1 MARKEWELLF
11 NLSAKQSSNFSATF
25 KAAQAALV
33 ETQNRIQQLNKLQSD
48 ISAYQKQQQ
57 AVDATRQRLSVLQQQ
72 YDNIQ
77 KEIQETE
84 GYSSAL
90 ENKLISKQAQIDKTT
105 VSLNTYEQ
113 RLTATGNT
121 LREAGVDTTQLTVE
135 TTRLET
141 EVDKLK
147 ERQIDL
153 KKTMDEAGDGAKSF
167 GEKSVEALDAV
178 ESALAT
184 AGIAKGLNEI
194 KDAYMDCINTAGDF
208 EASMSNVEALSG
220 ATGEELEALSDKAK
234 EMGATT
240 KFTAGESA
248 DALSYMALAGWNTQS
263 MLEGISPVL
272 NLAAAANMDLAQ
284 ASDIVTDYLTAFGLK
299 ASDTTHF
306 VDVMAY
312 AMAHSNTDVI
322 QLGEAY
328 KACASTATSLGYS
341 VEETT
346 AVLATMANAGVK
358 GGEAGTALNAIFTRL
373 ATNTKKCGDEL
384 ANYGVNI
391 YDAQG
396 NMQSLSSILTGIAG
410 VWGDLTDQE
419 QANLAKT
426 IAGTNQYSKLQT
438 IMAGCSE
445 AAAEGGQSFSDYTEA
460 LNNCAGSADKMAGT
474 MLDNMN
480 GRLVLMQSAADGLKI
495 AIGEDLTPAMSG
507 LYDVGAQVLGWMQG
521 FVEEHPGVVK
531 EIAAG
536 TVALGGFLGVMTA
549 ASAAIKIGSAAMGLF
564 SASLGVTAPVLAG
577 VVIAGTALA
586 AVIGGISGAADD
598 GVPHVRE
605 LTSAAR
611 DMGSSMDE
619 VSDTYHSTLSNM
631 EATASVADQY
641 ISKLEAIEAATNGN
655 TAGNAEYH
663 DTLARLSAL
672 VPSLADDIDLE
683 TDSIKGG
690 TEALRQHANAY
701 ADDVKAQAR
710 QEYLNG
716 IYEQYNDV
724 LVESAANEAKLA
736 AAQAKV
742 EKSNAGMDATY
753 SKLLS
758 TLGMTDEQFK
768 STYGTVQDI
777 PWRSMG
783 EDVQQLRSEYMGY
796 SEDLATARH
805 EVENYTEAVEQDQE
819 AIDAAEAEYQEAK
832 DAVDSLNAAQQD
844 AAASANDVAAQEQAV
859 TDVINN
865 AEAEIQELVS
875 AYTDAYNAAYD
886 SITKQ
891 YDLWDTAEKVV
902 ATSASSINSALESQI
917 TYWDN
922 YNQNLEKLNERAADI
937 DGLSDVIASFA
948 DGSKDSVNAIA
959 GMAAASDSDLAK
971 MVENYRSL
979 QEAQKTTSESMAD
992 LETGMSNAMD
1002 EIAQNVADSVADMD
1016 LGDEALKSAQ
1026 ATVQG
1031 FIDGAENMTPL
1042 VKEAYERVA
1051 STASAALAGANKRY
1065 NIDQKSSNIPG
1076 YAVGTESAAPGL
1088 AIVGENGPELV
1099 YFNGGETVLTTPETR
1114 SVLND
1119 TRKLSPFG
1127 EEQTSTFSVVQLL
1140 KDATRISD
1148 AVRNEIGEYTSFQKK
1163 DEFISS
1169 ALEASSISNEVNR
1182 YLALADKSYGIE
1194 SILRLSATHES
1205 TDESHVLDTL
1215 RQTENESY
1223 NSLIRKASE
1232 LTYFNGSESKIEQ
1245 EDIFSN
1251 KKESELEKVSL
1262 FAKELSEI
1270 NRSKESATS
1279 VSDYFTDSASFYTDE
1294 KRSAYGNI
1302 HSSSLD
1308 AARYL
1313 TQAFSERNSEILNV
1327 RRLLDEEYSVSASQS
1342 SSSRYVSANER
1353 TENSF
1358 LTAEAISDFSNEY
1371 RNLDSRNQTSAEKE
1385 MLSTEDVSDLEKIL
1399 FFDKELSEVTRQR
1412 DELEKVSDLE
1422 RVREADLE
1430 SSGAMLVGQRGPEL
1444 IRFSGGEKVL
1454 TASETRS
1461 ALEKV
1466 ERAERLLQTEK
1477 FIRNLPAYATGTASA
1492 SRGIAVVGEEGQ
1504 ELVYSDDIPTTDLEI
1519 NAVSSSTPDE
1529 SADFLS
1535 TVELDNAEFHENS
1548 SSSSTE
1554 KYSAVQNGFV
1564 ERNALAKTIQSI
1576 TENGFVKQSIEP
1588 LEKFAMT
1595 VAPIISEIQPETI
1608 ALMEAAP
1615 KLLLEYQSA
1624 KQVSDMPMAEA
1635 SLGAANQLPPIY
1647 GENSID
1653 FVAIQKAMRA
1663 AYSSGSDVGSVATPA
1678 QLPESE
1684 SSGSPSVSS
1693 VAPITIAPVYNIYGM
1708 RDTDELRSV
1717 LNAQNDDLR
1726 EAVLE
1731 IVNDNDTDNF
1741 RRGYA

>member
-11 NLSAKQSSNFSATF
+11 NLSAKQNSNFSSTF
-25 KAAQAALV
+25 KAAQSALV
-33 ETQNRIQQLNKLQSD
+33 ETQNRIQQLNKVQSD
-48 ISAYQKQQQ
+48 ITAYQKQQQ
-57 AVDATRQRLSVLQQQ
+57 AVDSTKQRLAVLQQQ

-105 VSLNTYEQ
+105 TSLHTYEQ
-113 RLTATGNT
+113 RLAATGNT
-121 LREAGVDTTQLTVE
+121 LREAGVDTTQLTAE

-147 ERQIDL
+147 DQQVDL
-153 KKTMDEAGDGAKSF
+153 KKTMDEAGDGAKGF

-178 ESALAT
+178 ESVLAT
-184 AGIAKGLNEI
+184 AGIAKALNEI

-220 ATGEELEALSDKAK
+220 ASGDGLEALSDKAK

-445 AAAEGGQSFSDYTEA
+445 AAAEGGQSFADYTAA
-460 LNNCAGSADKMAGT
+460 LNDCAGSADKMAGT

-495 AIGEDLTPAMSG
+495 AIGEDLTPTLSK
-507 LYDVGAQVLGWMQG
+507 LYDVGAKVLGWMQG

-531 EIAAG
+531 AVAAG

-611 DMGSSMDE
+611 DMGSSMDD

-683 TDSIKGG
+683 TDSIKGS

-742 EKSNAGMDATY
+742 EKTNAGMDATY

-783 EDVQQLRSEYMGY
+783 EDVQRLRTEYMGY
-796 SEDLATARH
+796 SEDRH

-819 AIDAAEAEYQEAK
+819 AIDAAEAEYREAI
-832 DAVDSLNAAQQD
+832 DAVNSLNAAQED
-844 AAASANDVAAQEQAV
+844 AASSANSVAEQQQTV
-859 TDVINN
+859 TDAISN
-865 AEAEIQELVS
+865 AETEIQDIIS
-875 AYTDAYNAAYD
+875 AYNDAFDAAYK
-886 SITKQ
+886 SVSGQ
-891 YDLWDTAEKVV
+891 YDLWDSAEKVV

-922 YNQNLEKLNERAADI
+922 YNQNLESLTERAADI

-1016 LGDEALKSAQ
+1016 LNDEAMKSAQ
-1026 ATVQG
+1026 STIQG
-1031 FIDGAENMTPL
+1031 FIDGAEGMMPR
-1042 VKEAYERVA
+1042 VKEAYEKVA
-1051 STASAALAGANKRY
+1051 NAASDALAGANKRY
-1065 NIDQKSSNIPG
+1065 NIDQKSGNIPG
-1076 YAVGTESAAPGL
+1076 YAVGTESAAPGF

-1099 YFNGGETVLTTPETR
+1099 YFNGGETVLTAPETRAAFNEARQLEQITGTNAIDLSSVRDAIREEQEAQALREEYNRYAETVNGGNSVYFNGGETR
-1114 SVLND
+1114 SV
-1119 TRKLSPFG
+1119 T
-1127 EEQTSTFSVVQLL
+1127 EVQLPGGS
-1140 KDATRISD
+1140 ASGGSNT
-1148 AVRNEIGEYTSFQKK
+1148 
-1163 DEFISS
+1163 SS
-1169 ALEASSISNEVNR
+1169 AAPI
-1182 YLALADKSYGIE
+1182 
-1194 SILRLSATHES
+1194 
-1205 TDESHVLDTL
+1205 
-1215 RQTENESY
+1215 
-1223 NSLIRKASE
+1223 
-1232 LTYFNGSESKIEQ
+1232 
-1245 EDIFSN
+1245 
-1251 KKESELEKVSL
+1251 
-1262 FAKELSEI
+1262 
-1270 NRSKESATS
+1270 
-1279 VSDYFTDSASFYTDE
+1279 
-1294 KRSAYGNI
+1294 
-1302 HSSSLD
+1302 
-1308 AARYL
+1308 
-1313 TQAFSERNSEILNV
+1313 
-1327 RRLLDEEYSVSASQS
+1327 
-1342 SSSRYVSANER
+1342 
-1353 TENSF
+1353 
-1358 LTAEAISDFSNEY
+1358 
-1371 RNLDSRNQTSAEKE
+1371 
-1385 MLSTEDVSDLEKIL
+1385 
-1399 FFDKELSEVTRQR
+1399 
-1412 DELEKVSDLE
+1412 
-1422 RVREADLE
+1422 
-1430 SSGAMLVGQRGPEL
+1430 
-1444 IRFSGGEKVL
+1444 
-1454 TASETRS
+1454 
-1461 ALEKV
+1461 
-1466 ERAERLLQTEK
+1466 
-1477 FIRNLPAYATGTASA
+1477 
-1492 SRGIAVVGEEGQ
+1492 
-1504 ELVYSDDIPTTDLEI
+1504 
-1519 NAVSSSTPDE
+1519 
-1529 SADFLS
+1529 
-1535 TVELDNAEFHENS
+1535 
-1548 SSSSTE
+1548 
-1554 KYSAVQNGFV
+1554 
-1564 ERNALAKTIQSI
+1564 
-1576 TENGFVKQSIEP
+1576 
-1588 LEKFAMT
+1588 T
-1595 VAPIISEIQPETI
+1595 VAP
-1608 ALMEAAP
+1608 
-1615 KLLLEYQSA
+1615 
-1624 KQVSDMPMAEA
+1624 
-1635 SLGAANQLPPIY
+1635 
-1647 GENSID
+1647 
-1653 FVAIQKAMRA
+1653 
-1663 AYSSGSDVGSVATPA
+1663 
-1678 QLPESE
+1678 
-1684 SSGSPSVSS
+1684 
-1693 VAPITIAPVYNIYGM
+1693 VYHIYGM

-1731 IVNDNDTDNF
+1731 IVSDNDTDNF

>member
-11 NLSAKQSSNFSATF
+11 NLSAKQNSNFSSTF
-25 KAAQAALV
+25 KAAQSALV
-33 ETQNRIQQLNKLQSD
+33 ETQNRIQQLNKVQSD
-48 ISAYQKQQQ
+48 ITAYQKQQQ
-57 AVDATRQRLSVLQQQ
+57 AVDSTKQRLAVLQQQ

-84 GYSSAL
+84 DYSSAL

-105 VSLNTYEQ
+105 TSLHTYEQ
-113 RLTATGNT
+113 RLAATGNT
-121 LREAGVDTTQLTVE
+121 LREAGVDTTQLTAE

-147 ERQIDL
+147 DQQVDL
-153 KKTMDEAGDGAKSF
+153 KKTMDEAGEGAKGF
-167 GEKSVEALDAV
+167 GEKSVEALDTV
-178 ESALAT
+178 ESVLAT
-184 AGIAKGLNEI
+184 AGIAKALDEI

-220 ATGEELEALSDKAK
+220 ASGDELESLSDKAK

-445 AAAEGGQSFSDYTEA
+445 AAAEGGQSFSDYTAA

-495 AIGEDLTPAMSG
+495 AIGEDLTPTLSK
-507 LYDVGAQVLGWMQG
+507 LYDVGAKVLGWMQG

-531 EIAAG
+531 AVAAG

-549 ASAAIKIGSAAMGLF
+549 ASAAIKIGSAAMGRF

-655 TAGNAEYH
+655 TAGNTEYH

-690 TEALRQHANAY
+690 TEALRQHTDAY
-701 ADDVKAQAR
+701 VADAKAQAR
-710 QEYLNG
+710 QDYLNTL
-716 IYEQYNDV
+716 YEKYRDV
-724 LVESAANEAKLA
+724 LSESAENEVKLNAAK
-736 AAQAKV
+736 AKV
-742 EKSNAGMDATY
+742 EKSNAGMVTSYD
-753 SKLLS
+753 KLLA

-768 STYGTVQDI
+768 LTYGTVQDL
-777 PWRSMG
+777 PWRIMS
-783 EDVQQLRSEYMGY
+783 EDVQQLRSEYLSY
-796 SEDLATARH
+796 SADLVTARR
-805 EVENYTEAVEQDQE
+805 EVENYTEAMAQDQE
-819 AIDAAEAEYQEAK
+819 AVDAAQTEYQEA
-832 DAVDSLNAAQQD
+832 
-844 AAASANDVAAQEQAV
+844 AAAINGMADAQDSAADSAEDVAAALSAAQ
-859 TDVINN
+859 NN
-865 AEAEIQELVS
+865 IQGIIS
-875 AYTDAYNAAYD
+875 AYNEAYD
-886 SITKQ
+886 AALKSVSGQ
-891 YDLWDTAEKVV
+891 YDLWDTAEKIV

-917 TYWDN
+917 TYWDS
-922 YNQNLEKLNERAADI
+922 YNQNLESLNARAADI
-937 DGLSDVIASFA
+937 DGLSAVIASFA

-959 GMAAASDSDLAK
+959 GMASASDADLAK
-971 MVENYRSL
+971 MVQNYQEL

-1016 LGDEALKSAQ
+1016 LNDEAMKSAQ
-1026 ATVQG
+1026 STVQG
-1031 FIDGAENMTPL
+1031 FIDGAEGMMPR
-1042 VKEAYERVA
+1042 VKEAYEKVA
-1051 STASAALAGANKRY
+1051 NAASDALAGANKRY
-1065 NIDQKSSNIPG
+1065 NIDQKNGNIPG
-1076 YAVGTESAAPGL
+1076 YAVGTESAAPGF

-1099 YFNGGETVLTTPETR
+1099 YFNGGETVLTAPETRAAFNEARQLEQITSTNAIDLSAVRDAIREEQEAQTLREEYNRYVETVNGGNSVYFNGGETR
-1114 SVLND
+1114 SV
-1119 TRKLSPFG
+1119 T
-1127 EEQTSTFSVVQLL
+1127 EVQLPGGS
-1140 KDATRISD
+1140 ASGGSNT
-1148 AVRNEIGEYTSFQKK
+1148 
-1163 DEFISS
+1163 SS
-1169 ALEASSISNEVNR
+1169 AAPI
-1182 YLALADKSYGIE
+1182 
-1194 SILRLSATHES
+1194 
-1205 TDESHVLDTL
+1205 
-1215 RQTENESY
+1215 
-1223 NSLIRKASE
+1223 
-1232 LTYFNGSESKIEQ
+1232 
-1245 EDIFSN
+1245 
-1251 KKESELEKVSL
+1251 
-1262 FAKELSEI
+1262 
-1270 NRSKESATS
+1270 
-1279 VSDYFTDSASFYTDE
+1279 
-1294 KRSAYGNI
+1294 
-1302 HSSSLD
+1302 
-1308 AARYL
+1308 
-1313 TQAFSERNSEILNV
+1313 
-1327 RRLLDEEYSVSASQS
+1327 
-1342 SSSRYVSANER
+1342 
-1353 TENSF
+1353 
-1358 LTAEAISDFSNEY
+1358 
-1371 RNLDSRNQTSAEKE
+1371 
-1385 MLSTEDVSDLEKIL
+1385 
-1399 FFDKELSEVTRQR
+1399 
-1412 DELEKVSDLE
+1412 
-1422 RVREADLE
+1422 
-1430 SSGAMLVGQRGPEL
+1430 
-1444 IRFSGGEKVL
+1444 
-1454 TASETRS
+1454 
-1461 ALEKV
+1461 
-1466 ERAERLLQTEK
+1466 
-1477 FIRNLPAYATGTASA
+1477 
-1492 SRGIAVVGEEGQ
+1492 
-1504 ELVYSDDIPTTDLEI
+1504 
-1519 NAVSSSTPDE
+1519 
-1529 SADFLS
+1529 
-1535 TVELDNAEFHENS
+1535 
-1548 SSSSTE
+1548 
-1554 KYSAVQNGFV
+1554 
-1564 ERNALAKTIQSI
+1564 
-1576 TENGFVKQSIEP
+1576 
-1588 LEKFAMT
+1588 T
-1595 VAPIISEIQPETI
+1595 VAP
-1608 ALMEAAP
+1608 
-1615 KLLLEYQSA
+1615 
-1624 KQVSDMPMAEA
+1624 
-1635 SLGAANQLPPIY
+1635 
-1647 GENSID
+1647 
-1653 FVAIQKAMRA
+1653 
-1663 AYSSGSDVGSVATPA
+1663 
-1678 QLPESE
+1678 
-1684 SSGSPSVSS
+1684 
-1693 VAPITIAPVYNIYGM
+1693 VYHIYGM

-1731 IVNDNDTDNF
+1731 IVSDNDTDNF

>member
-11 NLSAKQSSNFSATF
+11 NLSAKQNSNFSSTF
-25 KAAQAALV
+25 KAAQSALA
-33 ETQNRIQQLNKLQSD
+33 ETQNRIQQLNKVQSD
-48 ISAYQKQQQ
+48 ITAYQKQQQ
-57 AVDATRQRLSVLQQQ
+57 AVDSTKQRLAVLQQQ

-77 KEIQETE
+77 KEIHETE

-105 VSLNTYEQ
+105 ASLHTYEQ
-113 RLTATGNT
+113 RLAATGNT
-121 LREAGVDTTQLTVE
+121 LREAGVDTTQLTAE

-147 ERQIDL
+147 DQQVDL
-153 KKTMDEAGDGAKSF
+153 KKTMDEAGEGAKGF
-167 GEKSVEALDAV
+167 GEKSVEALETV
-178 ESALAT
+178 EATLAT
-184 AGIAKGLNEI
+184 VGISKALGEI
-194 KDAYMDCINTAGDF
+194 RDAYMDCINTAGDF

-220 ATGEELEALSDKAK
+220 ATGEELTALSDKAK

-445 AAAEGGQSFSDYTEA
+445 AAAEGGQSFSDYTAA

-495 AIGEDLTPAMSG
+495 AIGEDLTPTMSG

-521 FVEEHPGVVK
+521 FVEENPGVVK
-531 EIAAG
+531 GIAAG
-536 TVALGGFLGVMTA
+536 TVTLGGLAGAITA
-549 ASAAIKIGSAAMGLF
+549 VNAALKLSKVLAPTLTT
-564 SASLGVTAPVLAG
+564 VVPVL
-577 VVIAGTALA
+577 GTAALA
-586 AVIGGISGAADD
+586 AGGVAAVVALLSSAANDT
-598 GVPHVRE
+598 VPSVQE

-611 DMGSSMDE
+611 EMGDSMEEAGNNYDA
-619 VSDTYHSTLSNM
+619 TLSNM

-690 TEALRQHANAY
+690 TEALRQHTDAY
-701 ADDVKAQAR
+701 VADAKAQAR

-716 IYEQYNDV
+716 LYEQYNNV
-724 LVESAANEAKLA
+724 LVESAENETKLA
-736 AAQAKV
+736 TAQAKV
-742 EKSNAGMDATY
+742 EKSNAGMSAAYD
-753 SKLLS
+753 KLLTS
-758 TLGMTDEQFK
+758 LGMTDEQFK
-768 STYGTVQDI
+768 LTYGTVQDL
-777 PWRSMG
+777 PWRTMS
-783 EDVQQLRSEYMGY
+783 EDVQQLRTEYMGY
-796 SEDLATARH
+796 SDDLVTARR

-844 AAASANDVAAQEQAV
+844 AANSANDVAAQEQAV
-859 TDVINN
+859 TDVVND

-886 SITKQ
+886 SISKQ

-922 YNQNLEKLNERAADI
+922 YNQNLESLTERAADI

-959 GMAAASDSDLAK
+959 GMASASDADLAK
-971 MVENYRSL
+971 MVQNYQEL

-1002 EIAQNVADSVADMD
+1002 EIAQNVADSVADMN
-1016 LGDEALKSAQ
+1016 LSDEAKESAQ
-1026 ATVQG
+1026 VTIQG
-1031 FIDGAENMTPL
+1031 FVDGAEGMLP
-1042 VKEAYERVA
+1042 RVQTVFSKIASAA
-1051 STASAALAGANKRY
+1051 STALAGAGGSY
-1065 NIDQKSSNIPG
+1065 SGNIPG
-1076 YAVGTESAAPGL
+1076 YAVGTESAAPGF

-1099 YFNGGETVLTTPETR
+1099 YFNGGETVLTAPETR
-1114 SVLND
+1114 AA
-1119 TRKLSPFG
+1119 F
-1127 EEQTSTFSVVQLL
+1127 
-1140 KDATRISD
+1140 
-1148 AVRNEIGEYTSFQKK
+1148 
-1163 DEFISS
+1163 DEAQQFTQIVSKN
-1169 ALEASSISNEVNR
+1169 AL
-1182 YLALADKSYGIE
+1182 D
-1194 SILRLSATHES
+1194 
-1205 TDESHVLDTL
+1205 
-1215 RQTENESY
+1215 
-1223 NSLIRKASE
+1223 
-1232 LTYFNGSESKIEQ
+1232 
-1245 EDIFSN
+1245 
-1251 KKESELEKVSL
+1251 
-1262 FAKELSEI
+1262 FAAIQQAAGLSE
-1270 NRSKESATS
+1270 NSMQT
-1279 VSDYFTDSASFYTDE
+1279 FYHDWTVYNE
-1294 KRSAYGNI
+1294 YEALTANT
-1302 HSSSLD
+1302 
-1308 AARYL
+1308 AAP
-1313 TQAFSERNSEILNV
+1313 AEV
-1327 RRLLDEEYSVSASQS
+1327 VSAS
-1342 SSSRYVSANER
+1342 N
-1353 TENSF
+1353 
-1358 LTAEAISDFSNEY
+1358 
-1371 RNLDSRNQTSAEKE
+1371 
-1385 MLSTEDVSDLEKIL
+1385 
-1399 FFDKELSEVTRQR
+1399 
-1412 DELEKVSDLE
+1412 
-1422 RVREADLE
+1422 
-1430 SSGAMLVGQRGPEL
+1430 
-1444 IRFSGGEKVL
+1444 
-1454 TASETRS
+1454 
-1461 ALEKV
+1461 
-1466 ERAERLLQTEK
+1466 
-1477 FIRNLPAYATGTASA
+1477 
-1492 SRGIAVVGEEGQ
+1492 
-1504 ELVYSDDIPTTDLEI
+1504 
-1519 NAVSSSTPDE
+1519 STP
-1529 SADFLS
+1529 
-1535 TVELDNAEFHENS
+1535 
-1548 SSSSTE
+1548 
-1554 KYSAVQNGFV
+1554 
-1564 ERNALAKTIQSI
+1564 
-1576 TENGFVKQSIEP
+1576 
-1588 LEKFAMT
+1588 
-1595 VAPIISEIQPETI
+1595 SE
-1608 ALMEAAP
+1608 
-1615 KLLLEYQSA
+1615 
-1624 KQVSDMPMAEA
+1624 
-1635 SLGAANQLPPIY
+1635 
-1647 GENSID
+1647 
-1653 FVAIQKAMRA
+1653 
-1663 AYSSGSDVGSVATPA
+1663 
-1678 QLPESE
+1678 
-1684 SSGSPSVSS
+1684 GSPIS
-1693 VAPITIAPVYNIYGM
+1693 INFAPVYNFSGVSDTQQFESLLTSRDDDM
-1708 RDTDELRSV
+1708 REYILGV
-1717 LNAQNDDLR
+1717 VE
-1726 EAVLE
+1726 EAE
-1731 IVNDNDTDNF
+1731 HDKF
-1741 RRGYA
+1741 RRAYA